1 MKAPVSWL
9 RELVSLPVT
18 DAEVADSF
26 TRAGL
31 TVERIE
37 TTGPGITGP
46 LVIGRVLSLVEE
58 PQKNGKTIRYCRVDV
73 GDEQNDAATD
83 EFPASR
89 GIVCGALNFD
99 VNDLVVV
106 VLPGAILPGDFAV
119 GARKTY
125 GHISDGMIC
134 SELELGL
141 GDDHDGIL
149 VIDPA
154 TSLVPGDNAL
164 DALWSGDTVFDMEIT
179 TDLGYCLSMRGLAR
193 EAAIAAGVPFSDPY
207 ARSTPD
213 EVTAGHP
220 VELESERCTSFVAL
234 TIEGF
239 DPEAPTPQWMAQRL
253 RASGVR
259 SISLPVDVTNY
270 VMLESGQPLHAYDAA
285 KLQGPI
291 RVRLATEG
299 ETLRTLDATLRTCT
313 ADDLLITDDSGAI
326 GMAGV
331 MGGLDTEVTA
341 STTAIVLEAAHFDP
355 ASVSRTFRR
364 HGLPSEASKR
374 FERGVD
380 PDVPYAAA
388 RRAADLLVEHGGG
401 RRLAEETIVGS
412 VPERHRINLRSGL
425 IPAILGAPV
434 ESQDT
439 VRILEASGCQVT
451 AMGDSL
457 TVTAPTWR
465 PDLRDPYDIVEE
477 VGRKYGYDS
486 IGLSIPVPP
495 VGGGLTRAQHG
506 RRAAMSA
513 VAGAGFTEI
522 LSLAFISGEELD
534 KLHLSADDQR
544 RRHVRL
550 ANPLSDTHPYLRT
563 SLLPGLFA
571 AIVKNTSRSLDD
583 LALFEH
589 GAVFLD
595 NDGGAVPHP
604 GVTERPTAEELAG
617 VESALPDQPENLA
630 AVVCGDWTRQGWHG
644 DAVPADWT
652 HVVAFAETAAAS
664 VGLRLTRRNAEM
676 MPWHPG
682 RCAELSVDGHVLG
695 HAGELHPEVIR
706 AHGLPERTCA
716 VEFSLDDLLAAAP
729 EGGTIAALSP
739 FPLAKE
745 DVALIVDESV
755 AAADVQAA
763 LTEGAGA
770 LLEEIF
776 LFDVYRGDQVGQGKK
791 SLAFALR
798 FRGERTLKDAEA
810 AEARQAAVQVAA
822 ERFEAVQR
830 A

>member
-9 RELVSLPVT
+9 RELVTLPVT
-18 DAEVADSF
+18 DAELADSF

-31 TVERIE
+31 TVERVE

-73 GDEQNDAATD
+73 SDQHNDDATD
-83 EFPASR
+83 VYPASR
-89 GIVCGALNFD
+89 GIVCGALNFS
-99 VNDLVVV
+99 VGDLVVV
-106 VLPGAILPGDFAV
+106 VLPGAVLPGDFAV

-134 SELELGL
+134 SEQELGL
-141 GDDHDGIL
+141 GEDHDGIMVL
-149 VIDPA
+149 DPA
-154 TSLVPGDNAL
+154 TGLVPGDDAL
-164 DALWSGDTVFDMEIT
+164 TALWSSDTVYDMEIT

-193 EAAIAAGVPFSDPY
+193 EAAIAARVSFNDPY
-207 ARSTPD
+207 ARTMP
-213 EVTAGHP
+213 EPVTAGHP
-220 VELESERCTSFVAL
+220 VLVESERCTSFVAL

-239 DPEAPTPQWMAQRL
+239 DPEAPTPPWMAQRL

-291 RVRLATEG
+291 RVRLASAG
-299 ETLRTLDATLRTCT
+299 ETVRTLDGTVRTCT
-313 ADDLLITDDSGAI
+313 ADDLLITDDSGPI

-331 MGGLDTEVTA
+331 MGGQDTEVTP
-341 STTAIVLEAAHFDP
+341 STTSIVLEAAHFDA

-374 FERGVD
+374 FERTVD
-380 PDVPYAAA
+380 PGLPYAAA

-401 RRLAEETIVGS
+401 ERLAEETVVGT
-412 VPERHRINLRSGL
+412 VPARHRINLRTGL
-425 IPAILGAPV
+425 VPAILGAPI
-434 ESQDT
+434 EAQDI

-451 AMGDSL
+451 ALGDSL
-457 TVTAPTWR
+457 TVCAPTWR
-465 PDLRDPYDIVEE
+465 VDLHDPYDVVEE
-477 VGRKYGYDS
+477 VGRKYGYDR
-486 IGLSIPVPP
+486 IGLRIPVPP
-495 VGGGLTRAQHG
+495 VGRGLTRAQRG
-506 RRAAMSA
+506 RRAAMAA
-513 VAGAGFTEI
+513 VAGAGFTEV
-522 LSLAFISGEELD
+522 LSLPFTSEAELD
-534 KLHLSADDQR
+534 RLSVPSDDR
-544 RRHVRL
+544 RRRVVRL
-550 ANPLSDTHPYLRT
+550 ANPLSDTHPFLRT

-571 AIVKNTSRSLDD
+571 AVVKNTSRSLED

-589 GAVFLD
+589 GAIFVQT
-595 NDGGAVPHP
+595 DGGTAPHP
-604 GVTERPTAEELAG
+604 GVAARPTDEELAG
-617 VESALPDQPENLA
+617 IESALPEQPDMLA
-630 AVVCGDWTRQGWHG
+630 AVVTGDWSQAGWHG

-652 HVVAFAETAAAS
+652 HVVAFAETAAAA
-664 VGLRLTRRNAEM
+664 VGLKLTRRNAEV

-682 RCAELSVDGHVLG
+682 RCAELLVGDITLG
-695 HAGELHPEVIR
+695 YAGELHPEVIR
-706 AHGLPERTCA
+706 AFGLPERTCA
-716 VEFSLDDLLAAAP
+716 VEFTLTDLLEAAP
-729 EGGTIAALSP
+729 EGGTIAALSS

-745 DVALIVDESV
+745 DVALIVDEAV

-763 LTEGAGA
+763 LVEGAGE
-770 LLEEIF
+770 LLEEIA

-798 FRGERTLKDAEA
+798 FRADRTLKDAEA
-810 AEARQAAVQVAA
+810 AHARQSAVAVAA
-822 ERFEAVQR
+822 ERFGAVQR